1 MECARQGVVPDMTR
15 ALTDLQTEWD
25 AWHSA
30 REAELA
36 TPHGWLSLRS
46 LQWLTPEPSPVE
58 GVPGLWSATPDGV
71 VITAAPAD
79 ELVVRSVREPR
90 RVDGTVTLHPVDG
103 KPGTLI
109 EHGDLV
115 IEVVRRT
122 DAHALRL
129 RDPAAATRTAF
140 TGVPAFPVDE
150 RWVVDAVFQPY
161 VEPRRITVGAVVEGL
176 SHFPTAVGDVI
187 VPRRRAG
194 AAPRR
199 PRRAGR
205 RAVAALPRRDL
216 RREHLRGRPD
226 PQDRRPG
233 PDGELTLDLNRVVN
247 LPCAFTEFATCPLP
261 PAGNTLTVA
270 VEAGEQAAAPGPHT
284 AAIVDRLRS
293 RRRRTSRPSGSGSP
307 PCPPRC
313 RAAPRPC
320 CARWPARWGRAP
332 ARSA

>member
-1 MECARQGVVPDMTR
+1 MECGRQGVVPDMTR

-30 REAELA
+30 REEELA

-46 LQWLTPEPSPVE
+46 LQWLTPEPSPAE

-71 VITAAPAD
+71 VITATPAD
-79 ELVVRSVREPR
+79 DLVVRSVREPR

-103 KPGTLI
+103 KPGTLV

-115 IEVVRRT
+115 VEVVRRT
-122 DAHALRL
+122 DTHALRL
-129 RDPAAATRTAF
+129 RDPAAVTRTAF

-150 RWVVDAVFQPY
+150 RWVLEATFQPY

-176 SHFPTAVGDVI
+176 SHFPTAVGDVT
-187 VPRRRAG
+187 VPRRRPG

-216 RREHLRGRPD
+216 RREHLRGRPH
-226 PQDRRPG
+226 PQDRRTRRP
-233 PDGELTLDLNRVVN
+233 
-247 LPCAFTEFATCPLP
+247 
-261 PAGNTLTVA
+261 
-270 VEAGEQAAAPGPHT
+270 T
-284 AAIVDRLRS
+284 AS
-293 RRRRTSRPSGSGSP
+293 
-307 PCPPRC
+307 
-313 RAAPRPC
+313 
-320 CARWPARWGRAP
+320 
-332 ARSA
+332 

>member
-1 MECARQGVVPDMTR
+1 MEHGRQGVVPDMTR

-46 LQWLTPEPSPVE
+46 LQWLTPEPSPAE

-71 VITAAPAD
+71 VITATPAD
-79 ELVVRSVREPR
+79 DLVVRSVREPR

-103 KPGTLI
+103 KPGTLV

-115 IEVVRRT
+115 VEVVRRT
-122 DAHALRL
+122 DTHALRL

-150 RWVVDAVFQPY
+150 RWVLEATFQPY

-176 SHFPTAVGDVI
+176 SHFPTAVGDVTFR
-187 VPRRRAG
+187 VDDQEQRLVALAG
-194 AAPRR
+194 PDGALSLHFRDATSGVSTY
-199 PRRAGR
+199 AGGR
-205 RAVAALPRRDL
+205 ILKVAA
-216 RREHLRGRPD
+216 
-226 PQDRRPG
+226 PG

-270 VEAGEQAAAPGPHT
+270 VEAGEKLP
-284 AAIVDRLRS
+284 V
-293 RRRRTSRPSGSGSP
+293 
-307 PCPPRC
+307 
-313 RAAPRPC
+313 
-320 CARWPARWGRAP
+320 
-332 ARSA
+332 